1 MLQVILYIIPV
12 FIVYLVIRRC
22 WVSNETLKT
31 RYKIA
36 RLKDEL
42 TWLAISGE
50 VNSDNKAYAHLY
62 SSIDKALMVL
72 PSFNFWVML
81 YLLIKE
87 KSQISIHEIEKVHNE
102 VEKNTTLKE
111 INAAYYK
118 LIIAYIARKNCLTVL
133 LSFPLW
139 KKIVVGQLTGNEHD
153 ESRGRNANTCSH
165 AKEYSSLAFYI
176 QHVSAQSLLTG

>member
-1 MLQVILYIIPV
+1 
-12 FIVYLVIRRC
+12 
-22 WVSNETLKT
+22 
-31 RYKIA
+31 
-36 RLKDEL
+36 
-42 TWLAISGE
+42 
-50 VNSDNKAYAHLY
+50 
-62 SSIDKALMVL
+62 
-72 PSFNFWVML
+72 ML

-102 VEKNTTLKE
+102 AEKNTTLKE

-139 KKIVVGQLTGNEHD
+139 KKILVRQLTVD
-153 ESRGRNANTCSH
+153 ENDDTRGTNANACSH

-176 QHVSAQSLLTG
+176 QHVSAQSILAG